1 MAMIHVE
8 RQRFTV
14 DDYHRMAE
22 VGILGPDDR
31 VELID
36 GEIIRMSPM
45 GSRHAACISRLNEL
59 LTEAIRRTAIVTLQT
74 PLRIDNFHEPEP
86 DVLVL
91 RRRADF
97 YDSRIPGPADVL
109 FLMEISDT
117 PLGFDQATKLPTYA
131 AATVPEAW
139 IVDLKTERIERY
151 TQPSEKGFRVMT
163 WAGRGDSLSSTI
175 LPDVVFHVDEV
186 LGPPNE
192 SGAGDTEGS
201 G

>member
-22 VGILGPDDR
+22 VGILRPDDR

-45 GSRHAACISRLNEL
+45 GSRHAACIGRVTRL
-59 LTEAIRRTAIVTLQT
+59 LTDVIQHTAIVTLQT
-74 PLRIDNFHEPEP
+74 PLRIDTFHEPEP

-91 RRRADF
+91 RAQDDF

-117 PLGFDQATKLPTYA
+117 LLGFDQATKLPAYA
-131 AATVPEAW
+131 AGVPEAW
-139 IVDLKTERIERY
+139 IVDLQAERIERH
-151 TQPSEKGFRVMT
+151 TRPSEKGFRVMS
-163 WAGRGDSLSSTI
+163 WAPRGD
-175 LPDVVFHVDEV
+175 
-186 LGPPNE
+186 
-192 SGAGDTEGS
+192 
-201 G
+201 